1 MKIVLAG
8 GAGDVGKHLCVY
20 LLKQG
25 HQVTIVDKKA
35 AVFTAVANAEPT
47 VLQADLKDISL
58 LTDIIAGNDIVVN
71 LAWSFSDDPHEL
83 FGNDILGHI
92 NLVQAAAAARAKR
105 LIYAST
111 AGVYGV
117 PAASAIEETHCCEPA
132 QARKPLYA
140 VAKHCAEQ
148 LSAVLGCTYGIPTT
162 ILRFWWAFGASISG
176 KHLRELIKL
185 AIANQPIPMVAEA
198 GGTFATMDD
207 IGLAVEL
214 AATRPHAS
222 GTVYNVGSL
231 YLSWL
236 EIIQVIIDLTGS
248 KSPLQ
253 LTPSAEWTGP
263 AFLNETWQLS
273 WSKINRELG
282 YRPLLANTN
291 TRQLFRQALATCVQ
305 QVTKTTSSEK

>member
-8 GAGDVGKHLCVY
+8 GAGDVGKHVCLY
-20 LLKQG
+20 LLRQG
-25 HQVTIVDKKA
+25 HQVTIVDKKEA
-35 AVFTAVANAEPT
+35 AFTASVGSEP
-47 VLQADLKDISL
+47 VILKADLSDLPL

-83 FGNDILGHI
+83 FDSDILGHI
-92 NLVQAAAAARAKR
+92 NVLQAAAAARAKR

-117 PAASAIEETHCCEPA
+117 PGASAIEETHCCHPE
-132 QARKPLYA
+132 QARKPLYS

-162 ILRFWWAFGASISG
+162 ILRFWWAFGASIAG

-185 AIANQPIPMVAEA
+185 AITSQPISMVAEA

-214 AATRPHAS
+214 AATRPHAT

-236 EIIQVIIDLTGS
+236 EIIQLIIDITGS

-263 AFLNETWQLS
+263 AFLNETWQLNC
-273 WSKINRELG
+273 SKAGKELG
-282 YRPLLANTN
+282 YRPLLDNTD
-291 TRQLFRQALATCVQ
+291 TKQLFRQALVTCVQ
-305 QVTKTTSSEK
+305 QVTKTMSSGK